1 MRSTSY
7 LLTDLI
13 GGRVGGGSEIA
24 IFAKRCSSMTSH
36 QAVIPNVKVEDIW
49 GSSAILLA
57 SAHEELGKVIA
68 ALHANPVDFDTMAP
82 ALENFLALQEIGVGE
97 LRRYA
102 NISDCAGS
110 G

>member
-1 MRSTSY
+1 MMDEQR
-7 LLTDLI
+7 
-13 GGRVGGGSEIA
+13 
-24 IFAKRCSSMTSH
+24 
-36 QAVIPNVKVEDIW
+36 AVIPQVKIADIW
-49 GSSAILLA
+49 GSSALLLA

-68 ALHANPVDFDTMAP
+68 ALHANPVDFEAMAP

-102 NISDCAGS
+102 NISECAGS